1 MGTLWG
7 HLGTLWGHL
16 GDIWGHAPL
25 GRLHL
30 GRQLPL
36 QALLLLQGLPGGV
49 MGGERGFGALWGP
62 FGDTMGTF
70 WGHLRTLWG
79 PFEDLWE
86 T

>member
-25 GRLHL
+25 GRLHV

-49 MGGERGFGALWGP
+49 WGGKGALGH
-62 FGDTMGTF
+62 FGDHLGTF

-79 PFEDLWE
+79 PFGDP
-86 T
+86 